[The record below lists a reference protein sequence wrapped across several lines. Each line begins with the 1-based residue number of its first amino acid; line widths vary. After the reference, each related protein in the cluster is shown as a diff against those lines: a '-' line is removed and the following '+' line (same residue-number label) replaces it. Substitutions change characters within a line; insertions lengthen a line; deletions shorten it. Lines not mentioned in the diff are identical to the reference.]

1 MGGGVRNIWGGGVFG
16 YGGVGVGAGFRC
28 QGSGVRKTGNE
39 GTSEG
44 VNE

>member
-1 MGGGVRNIWGGGVFG
+1 MGGGGGGG
-16 YGGVGVGAGFRC
+16 REGGGGVGAGFRC